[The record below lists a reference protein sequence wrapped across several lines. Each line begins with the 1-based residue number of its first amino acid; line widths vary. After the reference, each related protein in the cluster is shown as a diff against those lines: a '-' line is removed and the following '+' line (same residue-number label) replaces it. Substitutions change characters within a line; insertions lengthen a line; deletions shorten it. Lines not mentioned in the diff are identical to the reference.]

1 MPTVTHSDGEASHL
15 LSRDDAPWQRFGLK
29 PQSAPP
35 VRASESV
42 TDPPTRLHPCPD
54 RLRPPIHDGGPG
66 LLPYRWA
73 DLGGRPPAASWLVV
87 PDSSRRDDPRR
98 SARDDA
104 AEAMHPTMPGA
115 TMAANSQRRSSS
127 SMMTINACAAMG
139 ATSVIIGRADD
150 PRTRRSRLGRRLPPA
165 APPAP
170 RIRVSGPSS
179 MPSVWNG
186 VAGMRKL
193 GGTMWSKATELST
206 FRRVVGRR
214 AEHADRPRRGMRP
227 AASFCDHWLASVPT
241 APGLWL
247 PEASSLNSSRFFASS
262 SSTDEPTPD
271 TL

>member
-1 MPTVTHSDGEASHL
+1 MAAARPEA
-15 LSRDDAPWQRFGLK
+15 P
-29 PQSAPP
+29 SAPP

-54 RLRPPIHDGGPG
+54 RLRPPTHEGGPG
-66 LLPYRWA
+66 SDAPAISVGRL
-73 DLGGRPPAASWLVV
+73 GRPPAASWLVV

-115 TMAANSQRRSSS
+115 TMAANSQRRSSR

-150 PRTRRSRLGRRLPPA
+150 PRARRSRLGRRLPR
-165 APPAP
+165 P
-170 RIRVSGPSS
+170 RRPRLESGFLPSS

-206 FRRVVGRR
+206 FRRVVAGGWNTPTGHDE
-214 AEHADRPRRGMRP
+214 ACGLPHHSAITGWPACPRRP
-227 AASFCDHWLASVPT
+227 ACGCPKRAL
-241 APGLWL
+241 
-247 PEASSLNSSRFFASS
+247 
-262 SSTDEPTPD
+262 
-271 TL
+271 

>member
-1 MPTVTHSDGEASHL
+1 
-15 LSRDDAPWQRFGLK
+15 
-29 PQSAPP
+29 
-35 VRASESV
+35 
-42 TDPPTRLHPCPD
+42 
-54 RLRPPIHDGGPG
+54 
-66 LLPYRWA
+66 
-73 DLGGRPPAASWLVV
+73 
-87 PDSSRRDDPRR
+87 
-98 SARDDA
+98 
-104 AEAMHPTMPGA
+104 MHPTMPGA
-115 TMAANSQRRSSS
+115 TMAANSQRRSSR

-150 PRTRRSRLGRRLPPA
+150 PRARRSRLGRRLPR
-165 APPAP
+165 P
-170 RIRVSGPSS
+170 RRPRLESGFLPSS

-206 FRRVVGRR
+206 FRRRGRR
-214 AEHADRPRRGMRP
+214 VEHANRPRRGMRP

>member
-1 MPTVTHSDGEASHL
+1 MAAARPEA
-15 LSRDDAPWQRFGLK
+15 P
-29 PQSAPP
+29 SAPP

-42 TDPPTRLHPCPD
+42 TDPPTRLHPCLD

-73 DLGGRPPAASWLVV
+73 DLGGRPQRRGSSS

-115 TMAANSQRRSSS
+115 TMAANSQRRSSR

-150 PRTRRSRLGRRLPPA
+150 PRARRSRLGRRLPR
-165 APPAP
+165 P
-170 RIRVSGPSS
+170 RRPRLESGFLPSS

-206 FRRVVGRR
+206 FRRVVAGGWNTPTGHDEECGLPHHS
-214 AEHADRPRRGMRP
+214 AITGWPACPRRP
-227 AASFCDHWLASVPT
+227 ACGCPKRAL
-241 APGLWL
+241 
-247 PEASSLNSSRFFASS
+247 
-262 SSTDEPTPD
+262 
-271 TL
+271 

>member
-1 MPTVTHSDGEASHL
+1 MAAARPEA
-15 LSRDDAPWQRFGLK
+15 P
-29 PQSAPP
+29 SAPP

-42 TDPPTRLHPCPD
+42 TDPPTRLHPCLD

-66 LLPYRWA
+66 LLPYR
-73 DLGGRPPAASWLVV
+73 GGGFGGRQGPGRPPAASWLVV

-115 TMAANSQRRSSS
+115 TMAANSQRRSSR

-150 PRTRRSRLGRRLPPA
+150 PRARRSRLGRHLPR
-165 APPAP
+165 P
-170 RIRVSGPSS
+170 RRPRPELFKEPSS

-206 FRRVVGRR
+206 FRRVVAGGWNTPTGHDE
-214 AEHADRPRRGMRP
+214 ACGLPHHSAITGWPACPRRP
-227 AASFCDHWLASVPT
+227 ACGCPKRAL
-241 APGLWL
+241 
-247 PEASSLNSSRFFASS
+247 
-262 SSTDEPTPD
+262 
-271 TL
+271 

>member
-1 MPTVTHSDGEASHL
+1 
-15 LSRDDAPWQRFGLK
+15 
-29 PQSAPP
+29 
-35 VRASESV
+35 
-42 TDPPTRLHPCPD
+42 
-54 RLRPPIHDGGPG
+54 
-66 LLPYRWA
+66 
-73 DLGGRPPAASWLVV
+73 
-87 PDSSRRDDPRR
+87 
-98 SARDDA
+98 
-104 AEAMHPTMPGA
+104 MHPTMPGA
-115 TMAANSQRRSSS
+115 TMAANSQRRSSR

-150 PRTRRSRLGRRLPPA
+150 PRARRLRLGRRLPR
-165 APPAP
+165 P
-170 RIRVSGPSS
+170 RRPRLESGFLPSS

-206 FRRVVGRR
+206 FRRVVGRGG
-214 AEHADRPRRGMRP
+214 DTPTRPP
-227 AASFCDHWLASVPT
+227 AASGCDHWLASVPT

>member
-1 MPTVTHSDGEASHL
+1 MMRP
-15 LSRDDAPWQRFGLK
+15 RAP
-29 PQSAPP
+29 AI
-35 VRASESV
+35 SV
-42 TDPPTRLHPCPD
+42 GRL
-54 RLRPPIHDGGPG
+54 
-66 LLPYRWA
+66 
-73 DLGGRPPAASWLVV
+73 GRPPAASWLVV

-150 PRTRRSRLGRRLPPA
+150 PRTRRSRLGRACLGRA
-165 APPAP
+165 ARA
-170 RIRVSGPSS
+170 RIRVPAFVHALSVERRRRHAQAWGEQCGRRLPSY
-179 MPSVWNG
+179 PHFG
-186 VAGMRKL
+186 VSWPA
-193 GGTMWSKATELST
+193 GGTRQPATTRHAACRIILRSL
-206 FRRVVGRR
+206 VGQR
-214 AEHADRPRRGMRP
+214 AH
-227 AASFCDHWLASVPT
+227 

>member
-1 MPTVTHSDGEASHL
+1 
-15 LSRDDAPWQRFGLK
+15 
-29 PQSAPP
+29 
-35 VRASESV
+35 
-42 TDPPTRLHPCPD
+42 
-54 RLRPPIHDGGPG
+54 
-66 LLPYRWA
+66 
-73 DLGGRPPAASWLVV
+73 
-87 PDSSRRDDPRR
+87 
-98 SARDDA
+98 
-104 AEAMHPTMPGA
+104 MHPTMPGA

-150 PRTRRSRLGRRLPPA
+150 PRTHRSRLGRRLPR
-165 APPAP
+165 P
-170 RIRVSGPSS
+170 RRPRLESGFLPSS

-206 FRRVVGRR
+206 LRRVVAGGWNTPTGHDE
-214 AEHADRPRRGMRP
+214 ACSLPHH
-227 AASFCDHWLASVPT
+227 CDHWLASVPT

>member
-1 MPTVTHSDGEASHL
+1 MAAARPEA
-15 LSRDDAPWQRFGLK
+15 P
-29 PQSAPP
+29 SAPP

-42 TDPPTRLHPCPD
+42 TDPPTRLHPCLD

-73 DLGGRPPAASWLVV
+73 DLGGRPQRRGS
-87 PDSSRRDDPRR
+87 SSRIRR
-98 SARDDA
+98 GVTIHDGQQGMTPPKPCIPPCPAR
-104 AEAMHPTMPGA
+104 

-150 PRTRRSRLGRRLPPA
+150 PRTRRSRLGRRLPRLRR
-165 APPAP
+165 P
-170 RIRVSGPSS
+170 RLESGFLPSS

-206 FRRVVGRR
+206 FRRVVAGGWNTPTGHDEECGLPHHS
-214 AEHADRPRRGMRP
+214 AITGWPACPRRP
-227 AASFCDHWLASVPT
+227 ACGCPKRAL
-241 APGLWL
+241 
-247 PEASSLNSSRFFASS
+247 
-262 SSTDEPTPD
+262 
-271 TL
+271 